1 MLLKNKS
8 TGKQK
13 SGPDTAKNPSASRF
27 PAFQPLPGP
36 FEPPSPSET
45 IRPFSQKTASRHH
58 DAPLAGTNSRLSSHK
73 KGQAVNTDPPLSV
86 WHMRNAY
93 FSSALSDTSIRRPA
107 VPSGCVSVSTRRYPK
122 EIESG

>member
-1 MLLKNKS
+1 MSCKMGNFMNLRVFALLGVLLLAGCSGLSVRHLPSNPWKN
-8 TGKQK
+8 
-13 SGPDTAKNPSASRF
+13 
-27 PAFQPLPGP
+27 
-36 FEPPSPSET
+36 E
-45 IRPFSQKTASRHH
+45 ASRHH

-73 KGQAVNTDPPLSV
+73 KGQAVNTGPPLSV